1 MKRRL
6 TSKAAAAVAA
16 ALTFA
21 SLTAGAGSAATA
33 TPAPALPKLKNAK
46 VVRIGFFANVT
57 HGSALI
63 AQEKKFFEK
72 YLKGTKIEYV
82 AFNAGPAVVEAM
94 KGGSIDV
101 SFIGPNPAVAG
112 YVSTRGS
119 LLRIVAGSTTGGAQF
134 ITKQTITTVADLKG
148 KTFATPQLGNT
159 QDVALRSYLKSKG
172 YTTSILGSGDVNIAP
187 TANASTL
194 DLFKNGSIDGAWVP
208 EPWASRLVLEANG
221 RVFLDEKSLWPKGKF
236 VTTNIIASQSFLKS
250 YPGTVRSLLQAV
262 QYTNK
267 WAKANAAAA
276 KDAVQNQLLKWS
288 GKKLSDEV
296 INRAWPSLTFTLDP
310 VAAQLAESVDAAVD
324 AGTLTNVGSRGI
336 AGIYDLRLLNQILK
350 FQKLKTYKAA
360 GLGQV

>member
-1 MKRRL
+1 MKRSL
-6 TSKAAAAVAA
+6 TSKVAA
-16 ALTFA
+16 ALAAGLAIATLSA
-21 SLTAGAGSAATA
+21 GTGTAA
-33 TPAPALPKLKNAK
+33 TPAPTLPKLKNAK
-46 VVRIGFFANVT
+46 VVRVGFFANVT

-63 AQEKKFFEK
+63 AQEKKFFERF
-72 YLKGTKIEYV
+72 LKNTKIEYV
-82 AFNAGPAVVEAM
+82 AFNAGPAVIEAM
-94 KGGSIDV
+94 KGGSIDI

-134 ITKQTITTVADLKG
+134 ITKQNITTVADLKG

-236 VTTNIIASQSFLKS
+236 VTTNIIATQSFLKS

-262 QYTNK
+262 QYTNT
-267 WAKANAAAA
+267 WAKANTAAA
-276 KDAVQNQLLKWS
+276 KDAVQAQLLKWS

-310 VAAQLAESVDAAVD
+310 VAAQLADSTDAAVE

-336 AGIYDLRLLNQILK
+336 AGIYDLRLLNQLMK
-350 FQKLKTYKAA
+350 FQKKKTYKAA
-360 GLGQV
+360 GLGLV